1 MRICG
6 SIHTMIFYVCKR
18 RWDAFYSNN
27 IITEWYNQMQD
38 INKLKQYAS
47 QWIVE
52 NKQTFHAVADEIWS
66 NPELG

>member
-1 MRICG
+1 
-6 SIHTMIFYVCKR
+6 
-18 RWDAFYSNN
+18 
-27 IITEWYNQMQD
+27 MQD

-66 NPELG
+66 NPELGLEEFHASALLTSVLEKHGFLITRGQ